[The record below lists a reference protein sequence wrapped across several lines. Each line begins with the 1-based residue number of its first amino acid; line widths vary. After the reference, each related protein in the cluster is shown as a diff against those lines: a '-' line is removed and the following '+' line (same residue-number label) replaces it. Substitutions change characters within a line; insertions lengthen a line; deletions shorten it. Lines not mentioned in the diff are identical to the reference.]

1 MTAPCN
7 SRPSR
12 RAHLT
17 ESSAVSQLRARP
29 SANTRISPLIAPSRV
44 TLVTLDAIFGP
55 LKEGSNELI
64 ETIRDPTLGQE
75 GAMLGSTTAVSD
87 AAPEKMPEVKDTTD
101 TDGKGALRK
110 TLLSLKYAPT
120 R

>member
-1 MTAPCN
+1 
-7 SRPSR
+7 
-12 RAHLT
+12 
-17 ESSAVSQLRARP
+17 
-29 SANTRISPLIAPSRV
+29 
-44 TLVTLDAIFGP
+44 
-55 LKEGSNELI
+55 
-64 ETIRDPTLGQE
+64 
-75 GAMLGSTTAVSD
+75 MLGSTTAVSD